1 MYFKHMMKSKDRIE
15 VNSTTE
21 FLFEP
26 IFLNDKLKIGN
37 EASNNKDWMRR
48 KVYIV
53 KNVVNYNGQFVNI

>member
-1 MYFKHMMKSKDRIE
+1 MMKSKDRIE